1 MAPKRSAD
9 GTNEGGAQMPVS
21 PRSNNSGDEAILKVD
36 SPSEKQIAELVA
48 LEENALM
55 DSADDLEM
63 GDEEAVDDE
72 DLGRPYKRICRGR
85 ESALSLAMTDQIKKS
100 LISIELRRR
109 LHGRT
114 CIMTSKN
121 RVRSDMNIKEANSFM
136 SLSTFSKPILVR
148 VGSLTNSQDFHIHA
162 ARLAASSP
170 YFAEL
175 LDKQIE
181 EDAPLEL
188 PEDDPIVFQ
197 LYAHY
202 IYDKK
207 SITSLDLAASN
218 AALDSRSAA
227 YDTYIDLLQ
236 AYIFGEKV
244 QDSDFQNEVMNRILQ
259 CIGNMHNG
267 KSPKA
272 SALTDNKDD
281 LPSASS
287 SENIV
292 RPLIELLYPSLP
304 PDSIGRGLV
313 VETFI
318 VLWSHSDVLQNFVPD
333 VSRELLTEIAEML
346 LSGDKDHIRDA
357 WAQAIDGDYSY
368 YHSAR
373 YDEH

>member
-9 GTNEGGAQMPVS
+9 ETNEAAQMQLVS
-21 PRSNNSGDEAILKVD
+21 PRSNSSVHGDDTILKVD

-48 LEENALM
+48 SESALM
-55 DSADDLEM
+55 DSADDLDM
-63 GDEEAVDDE
+63 DDDEAAEDE

-85 ESALSLAMTDQIKKS
+85 ESALSLAMSDQIKK
-100 LISIELRRR
+100 
-109 LHGRT
+109 
-114 CIMTSKN
+114 
-121 RVRSDMNIKEANSFM
+121 
-136 SLSTFSKPILVR
+136 STFSKPILVR
-148 VGSLTNSQDFHIHA
+148 VGTLTNSQDFHIHA

-170 YFAEL
+170 YFTEL
-175 LDKQIE
+175 LDKQPE
-181 EDAPLEL
+181 EDTPLEL

-207 SITSLDLAASN
+207 SITSLDLATSN

-244 QDSDFQNEVMNRILQ
+244 QNSDFQNEVMNRILQ
-259 CIGNMHNG
+259 CIGDMHNG
-267 KSPKA
+267 KSPKT
-272 SALTDNKDD
+272 SALTTDKDD

-373 YDEH
+373 SDEH

>member
-1 MAPKRSAD
+1 MSR
-9 GTNEGGAQMPVS
+9 TNTFTQ
-21 PRSNNSGDEAILKVD
+21 
-36 SPSEKQIAELVA
+36 
-48 LEENALM
+48 
-55 DSADDLEM
+55 
-63 GDEEAVDDE
+63 
-72 DLGRPYKRICRGR
+72 Y
-85 ESALSLAMTDQIKKS
+85 
-100 LISIELRRR
+100 SIF
-109 LHGRT
+109 
-114 CIMTSKN
+114 
-121 RVRSDMNIKEANSFM
+121 A
-136 SLSTFSKPILVR
+136 KPIVVR
-148 VGSLTNSQDFHIHA
+148 VGTPTNNQDFHIHS
-162 ARLAASSP
+162 ARLADSSP
-170 YFAEL
+170 YFADL

-181 EDAPLEL
+181 DDAPLEL

-197 LYAHY
+197 LYAYY
-202 IYDKK
+202 IYDKN
-207 SITSLDLAASN
+207 SISTLDLATSN

-259 CIGNMHNG
+259 CIGNMHNS
-267 KSPKA
+267 KSTPKTA
-272 SALTDNKDD
+272 ALLDKKEE

-318 VLWSHSDVLQNFVPD
+318 VLWSHSDLLQNFVPD
-333 VSRELLTEIAEML
+333 LSRELLTEIAEML

-357 WAQAIDGDYSY
+357 WAQAINGDYSY

>member
-1 MAPKRSAD
+1 
-9 GTNEGGAQMPVS
+9 VS

-72 DLGRPYKRICRGR
+72 DPGRPYKRICRGR

-109 LHGRT
+109 LHGRM
-114 CIMTSKN
+114 CVMTSKN
-121 RVRSDMNIKEANSFM
+121 RVRSDINIKEANSFM
-136 SLSTFSKPILVR
+136 SSSTFSKPILVR

-346 LSGDKDHIRDA
+346 LSG
-357 WAQAIDGDYSY
+357 
-368 YHSAR
+368 
-373 YDEH
+373 

>member
-1 MAPKRSAD
+1 MATKRSAD
-9 GTNEGGAQMPVS
+9 ATTAGAQMPVS
-21 PRSNNSGDEAILKVD
+21 PRSNSSVHGDDAALKID

-48 LEENALM
+48 SGENALM
-55 DSADDLEM
+55 DSADDLDM
-63 GDEEAVDDE
+63 DDEEAIEDDDE
-72 DLGRPYKRICRGR
+72 DSGRPYKRICRGR

-100 LISIELRRR
+100 
-109 LHGRT
+109 
-114 CIMTSKN
+114 
-121 RVRSDMNIKEANSFM
+121 A
-136 SLSTFSKPILVR
+136 FSKPILVR
-148 VGSLTNSQDFHIHA
+148 VGSLTNSQDFHIHS

-170 YFAEL
+170 YFTEL
-175 LDKQIE
+175 LEKQIE

-207 SITSLDLAASN
+207 SITSLDLTASN
-218 AALDSRSAA
+218 AALDSRSAG

-244 QDSDFQNEVMNRILQ
+244 QNSDFQNEVMNRILQ
-259 CIGNMHNG
+259 CIGNMHNN
-267 KSPKA
+267 KSPKT
-272 SALTDNKDD
+272 SALVENKDD

-318 VLWSHSDVLQNFVPD
+318 VLWSHSDVLQNFVPTTKMR
-333 VSRELLTEIAEML
+333 SSM
-346 LSGDKDHIRDA
+346 
-357 WAQAIDGDYSY
+357 
-368 YHSAR
+368 AR
-373 YDEH
+373 VWHTMSSM

>member
-1 MAPKRSAD
+1 
-9 GTNEGGAQMPVS
+9 
-21 PRSNNSGDEAILKVD
+21 
-36 SPSEKQIAELVA
+36 
-48 LEENALM
+48 
-55 DSADDLEM
+55 
-63 GDEEAVDDE
+63 
-72 DLGRPYKRICRGR
+72 
-85 ESALSLAMTDQIKKS
+85 
-100 LISIELRRR
+100 
-109 LHGRT
+109 
-114 CIMTSKN
+114 
-121 RVRSDMNIKEANSFM
+121 
-136 SLSTFSKPILVR
+136 
-148 VGSLTNSQDFHIHA
+148 
-162 ARLAASSP
+162 AASSP

-207 SITSLDLAASN
+207 SITSLDLTASN
-218 AALDSRSAA
+218 ATLDSRSAA

-244 QDSDFQNEVMNRILQ
+244 QNSDFQNEVMNRILQ

-281 LPSASS
+281 LPSVSS

>member
-1 MAPKRSAD
+1 MAPKRSVD
-9 GTNEGGAQMPVS
+9 ETFVPPQMPS
-21 PRSNNSGDEAILKVD
+21 PRSNPSLEKDDAALKID
-36 SPSEKQIAELVA
+36 SPSEKRISELVA
-48 LEENALM
+48 SEEYALL
-55 DSADDLEM
+55 DSADDLDM
-63 GDEEAVDDE
+63 DDEEAVEDDE
-72 DLGRPYKRICRGR
+72 DTERPYKRICRGR

-100 LISIELRRR
+100 L
-109 LHGRT
+109 
-114 CIMTSKN
+114 
-121 RVRSDMNIKEANSFM
+121 
-136 SLSTFSKPILVR
+136 
-148 VGSLTNSQDFHIHA
+148 TNSQDFYIHA
-162 ARLAASSP
+162 AHLAASSP

-175 LDKQIE
+175 LDKQME
-181 EDAPLEL
+181 EDEPLEL

-207 SITSLDLAASN
+207 SITTLDLNASN
-218 AALDSRSAA
+218 TALDSQSAA

-244 QDSDFQNEVMNRILQ
+244 QNSDFQNEVMNRILQ
-259 CIGNMHNG
+259 CIGNMHNN
-267 KSPKA
+267 KSPKTPVLA
-272 SALTDNKDD
+272 DNKDG

-318 VLWSHSDVLQNFVPD
+318 VLWSHSDLLQNFVPD

-357 WAQAIDGDYSY
+357 WAQAINGDYSY

>member
-1 MAPKRSAD
+1 MAPKRSVD
-9 GTNEGGAQMPVS
+9 ETFVPPQMPS
-21 PRSNNSGDEAILKVD
+21 PRSNSSIEKDDASLKVD
-36 SPSEKQIAELVA
+36 SPSEKQISELVA
-48 LEENALM
+48 SEENALL
-55 DSADDLEM
+55 DSADDLDM
-63 GDEEAVDDE
+63 DDEEAVEDDE
-72 DLGRPYKRICRGR
+72 DTGRPYKRICRER

-100 LISIELRRR
+100 
-109 LHGRT
+109 
-114 CIMTSKN
+114 
-121 RVRSDMNIKEANSFM
+121 V
-136 SLSTFSKPILVR
+136 FSKPTLIR
-148 VGSLTNSQDFHIHA
+148 VGSLTNSQDFYVHA
-162 ARLAASSP
+162 AHLAASSS

-175 LDKQIE
+175 LDKQME
-181 EDAPLEL
+181 EDEPLEL

-207 SITSLDLAASN
+207 SITTLDLNASN
-218 AALDSRSAA
+218 TALDLRPAA

-244 QDSDFQNEVMNRILQ
+244 QNSDFQNEVMNRILQ
-259 CIGNMHNG
+259 CIGKMHNS
-267 KSPKA
+267 KSPKTSVLA
-272 SALTDNKDD
+272 DNKDG
-281 LPSASS
+281 LPSVSS

>member
-9 GTNEGGAQMPVS
+9 ETNEGAQMPVS

-63 GDEEAVDDE
+63 DEEEAVDDE

-100 LISIELRRR
+100 LISIGRGRR
-109 LHGRT
+109 LPRRM
-114 CIMTSKN
+114 CIMTSK
-121 RVRSDMNIKEANSFM
+121 IA
-136 SLSTFSKPILVR
+136 TFSKPILVR
-148 VGSLTNSQDFHIHA
+148 VGSLTSSQDFHIHA

-188 PEDDPIVFQ
+188 LEDDPIVFQ

-207 SITSLDLAASN
+207 SITSLDLTASN

-244 QDSDFQNEVMNRILQ
+244 QNSDFQNEVMNRILQ

>member
-1 MAPKRSAD
+1 M
-9 GTNEGGAQMPVS
+9 
-21 PRSNNSGDEAILKVD
+21 
-36 SPSEKQIAELVA
+36 
-48 LEENALM
+48 
-55 DSADDLEM
+55 
-63 GDEEAVDDE
+63 
-72 DLGRPYKRICRGR
+72 
-85 ESALSLAMTDQIKKS
+85 
-100 LISIELRRR
+100 
-109 LHGRT
+109 
-114 CIMTSKN
+114 
-121 RVRSDMNIKEANSFM
+121 
-136 SLSTFSKPILVR
+136 
-148 VGSLTNSQDFHIHA
+148 
-162 ARLAASSP
+162 
-170 YFAEL
+170 
-175 LDKQIE
+175 LDKQP
-181 EDAPLEL
+181 EDDTPLEL

-207 SITSLDLAASN
+207 SITSLELSTSN
-218 AALDSRSAA
+218 ATLDSRSAA

-259 CIGNMHNG
+259 CIGNMHSS
-267 KSPKA
+267 KTSPKTA
-272 SALTDNKDD
+272 TLLDKTDD

-318 VLWSHSDVLQNFVPD
+318 VLWSHSDLLQNFVPD
-333 VSRELLTEIAEML
+333 LSRELLTEIAEML

-357 WAQAIDGDYSY
+357 WAQAINGDYSY